1 MRRHRLQHRSQ
12 QRSQQQIEVKHERWM
27 VSYADFITLL
37 FAFFVVMYSISQLN
51 EAKYKELSTSLNA
64 IFTSPPRSPNPIAIN
79 ETSSNRSA
87 AIDQVADGTLAGTPA
102 IVADISQLESQLTSE
117 FADLIEDE
125 LVELDSNELWL
136 ELKLN
141 SNVLFSSASADP
153 SDAAKELFSQLAV
166 KLRGYDNQIQIE
178 GYTDNHAIRS
188 PRYASNWELSSAR
201 AAAVVKL
208 LIASGVRPQRLS
220 AVGYGE
226 YQPIADNNT
235 VAGRQENRRVV
246 VMVSRRP
253 PERLSVNARTAMEM
267 AAKEP
272 SAFQSQ
278 SELSRA
284 ASRASAIAEMRAMPE
299 QRLLQE
305 LEAEA
310 AAETEAELPPLIL
323 EPQATESGGVLY
335 SNGDNQ

>member
-1 MRRHRLQHRSQ
+1 MRRHRP
-12 QRSQQQIEVKHERWM
+12 QQQIEVKHERWM

-64 IFTSPPRSPNPIAIN
+64 IFTSPPRNPNPIALN
-79 ETSSNRSA
+79 ERSA
-87 AIDQVADGTLAGTPA
+87 MPSAVVDQSAQSTLAGTPA
-102 IVADISQLESQLTSE
+102 IVADLSQLESQLTSE
-117 FADLIEDE
+117 FADLIDDE

-141 SNVLFSSASADP
+141 SNVLFASASAEP
-153 SDAAKELFSQLAV
+153 SDAAKELFGQLAT
-166 KLRGYDNQIQIE
+166 KLRGYENQIQIE
-178 GYTDNHAIRS
+178 GYTDNQAIRS
-188 PRYASNWELSSAR
+188 PRFASNWELSSAR
-201 AAAVVKL
+201 AATVVKL

-226 YQPIADNNT
+226 FQPIADNDT
-235 VAGRQENRRVV
+235 VAGRQQNRRVV
-246 VMVSRRP
+246 VMVSRRA
-253 PERLSVNARTAMEM
+253 PERMSVSARTAMEM

-272 SAFQSQ
+272 NAFQSQ
-278 SELSRA
+278 SEISRA
-284 ASRASAIAEMRAMPE
+284 ASRASAIAEMRQMAE

-310 AAETEAELPPLIL
+310 AAQAEEELPPLIL
-323 EPQATESGGVLY
+323 QPQATESGGVLY
-335 SNGDNQ
+335 SNGDSQ